1 MLNLIF
7 SERTFTVKQFQPVGF
22 LKYSD
27 DIILTLEKHYSWMI
41 MEKTDYSRK
50 WWVMASVAMGVFLA
64 TIDGSIVN
72 IALPNLVADFNMPL
86 AVVEWVVLAYLLTV
100 TTLMLSVGRLADMIG
115 KKKIYLAGII
125 LFTIGSALCGTATNV
140 YALIGYRVFQAV
152 GAAMTQALGTAI
164 VTEAFPDA
172 ERGKALGIIGSI
184 VSIGVI
190 AGPTIGGLILSS
202 LTWHWLFFVNLPVGI
217 IGTFMVLKFVP
228 ADHKGTRQRFD
239 TLGAGTLFISMIS
252 LLLALSIGQTSS
264 FASLRVILLFVMAA
278 VVFIAFVNIERKITE
293 PMIDPVLFSNK
304 RFSTNLVTGF
314 ITFVGTA
321 GSVLLMPFYLLN
333 MRGFSPE
340 KAGLML
346 IVVPL
351 VSGLLAPIAGSL
363 SDRGY
368 SRVIASL
375 GLASQVIGFFLI
387 STLDA
392 QTTLIGYILRYI
404 PVGIGIGFFQ
414 APNNS
419 MVMGSAPKNRLG
431 IASGLL
437 SLTRTLGQTTGIA
450 ILSAVWSGRVAS
462 YISVM
467 PEGGATSAPVA
478 AQISGLQDS
487 FQVIAGIV
495 IVALLVSLWSL
506 IQSQREKLTE
516 RPYPANP
523 RSENE

>member
-1 MLNLIF
+1 
-7 SERTFTVKQFQPVGF
+7 
-22 LKYSD
+22 
-27 DIILTLEKHYSWMI
+27 
-41 MEKTDYSRK
+41 MEKVDYSRK
-50 WWVMASVAMGVFLA
+50 WWVMSSVAMGVFLA

-72 IALPNLVADFNMPL
+72 IALPNLVADFNQSL

-115 KKKIYLAGII
+115 KKKIYLAGMI
-125 LFTIGSALCGTATNV
+125 LFTVGSALCGTAGNV
-140 YALIGYRVFQAV
+140 YALIGYRVFQAI

-202 LTWHWLFFVNLPVGI
+202 LTWHWLFYVNLPVGI
-217 IGTFMVLKFVP
+217 AGVILALKFIP
-228 ADHKGTRQRFD
+228 SDHKGTRQRFD
-239 TLGAGTLFISMIS
+239 MLGAGTLFISMIS

-264 FASLRVILLFVMAA
+264 FANLRVIILFVVAA
-278 VVFIAFVNIERKITE
+278 VVFSAFINIERKIAE

-304 RFSTNLVTGF
+304 RFSANLITGF
-314 ITFVGTA
+314 LTFVGTA

-340 KAGLML
+340 QAGLML
-346 IVVPL
+346 IVVP
-351 VSGLLAPIAGSL
+351 VISGLLAPIAGSL

-375 GLASQVIGFFLI
+375 GLASQVVGFFLI
-387 STLDA
+387 STLGA
-392 QTTLIGYILRYI
+392 HTTLMGYILRYI

-467 PEGGATSAPVA
+467 PADGATSAPIP

-487 FQVIAGIV
+487 FKVIAGI
-495 IVALLVSLWSL
+495 IILALLISIRSLV
-506 IQSQREKLTE
+506 QTRREKLTE
-516 RPYPANP
+516 RPYPVSP
-523 RSENE
+523 RPDKE